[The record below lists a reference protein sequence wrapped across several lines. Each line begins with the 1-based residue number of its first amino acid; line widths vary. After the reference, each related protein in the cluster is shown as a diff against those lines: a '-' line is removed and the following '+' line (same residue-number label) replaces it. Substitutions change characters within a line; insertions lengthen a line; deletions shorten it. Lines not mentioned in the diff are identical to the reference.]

1 MTKNVIKTMLML
13 VVGYLLAWY
22 VLKIFFP
29 EWFVLQVNNERL
41 IAIGDFIDNSFIL
54 DNLLGLVMSYI
65 TYTLYLGALCEIKH
79 LNLKQSLVVC
89 GVYILGIFVQKYDI
103 SLSTYYNIIAM
114 IVLPAIFNCNSK
126 RLALVFTAHFLCQ
139 WLSLSIRQLSTKV
152 LAYNSLTCLIMTIEC
167 YFWLLLWYLWFN
179 YNKIFDKELKTY
191 GN

>member
-79 LNLKQSLVVC
+79 LNLKQSLIVC

-114 IVLPAIFNCNSK
+114 IVLPAIFNCSSK

-152 LAYNSLTCLIMTIEC
+152 LVYNSLTCLIMTIEC

-179 YNKIFDKELKTY
+179 YNKIFDKELKTH